1 MWIYEER
8 LDWREY
14 GWTQTESTVDNPT
27 HFASM
32 LGGEPGG
39 GDHKGQQENE
49 VDRDRAEDPVSDG
62 DELHGGVQQEEG
74 EDRGQ
79 GVGQAHKDQTFSR
92 AENGNNDQS
101 T

>member
-1 MWIYEER
+1 
-8 LDWREY
+8 
-14 GWTQTESTVDNPT
+14 
-27 HFASM
+27 M

-39 GDHKGQQENE
+39 GDHEGQQENE
-49 VDRDRAEDPVSDG
+49 VDRHRAEDAVSDG
-62 DELHGGVQQEEG
+62 DELHGGVQQKEG

-79 GVGQAHKDQTFSR
+79 GVGHAYKDQTFPR